1 MVPFAEEVRDVGRER
16 REHFEPFVATCI
28 GFDEV
33 AIVFKTLQIEGAQP
47 FDQARVDQR
56 RFLFPQIDSSVGADH
71 RRNPSVI
78 VIGEGKFGLF
88 HRVSRTSASGI
99 VGSDA
104 HAAASMFGGMM
115 ASSLMRPIIRS
126 SIASMPRTKDLT
138 ESVATSG
145 IGLIAS
151 IAWLRISETAST
163 SSPMS

>member
-1 MVPFAEEVRDVGRER
+1 
-16 REHFEPFVATCI
+16 CI

-56 RFLFPQIDSSVGADH
+56 RFLFPQADSSVGADH

-88 HRVSRTSASGI
+88 DRVSRTSASGI

-126 SIASMPRTKDLT
+126 SMASMPPKDFT